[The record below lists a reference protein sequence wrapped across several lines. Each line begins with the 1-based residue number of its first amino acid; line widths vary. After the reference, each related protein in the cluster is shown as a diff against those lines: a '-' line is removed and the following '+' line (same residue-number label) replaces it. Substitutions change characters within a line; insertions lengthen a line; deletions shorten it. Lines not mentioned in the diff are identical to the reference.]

1 MPVIRAFETALNQGL
16 LLESERHRHYFAFDT
31 TELLKGDILKR
42 YQAYQIGLANNFLQA
57 DEVRYKEDL
66 KPLGFN
72 FIRLGLQDV
81 LLDPKTNTIYTPNT
95 NQTTMFGQ
103 NVNQQIAD
111 SMNEETEQRWDG
123 QPRDSDGRFDKGK
136 RRRTFHTKITRKSK
150 EKSSK
155 ALEKADKSDIIK
167 SKDILIG
174 RSVGATGK
182 NYPVRLPNGNHAK
195 FAEGTKIT
203 KIKVFAGK
211 GTNVPIR
218 NRVYLETKYKI
229 DADKW
234 QKVRGEGVIVV
245 EGKRKTA
252 EIHWYEADEER
263 VEMKVKRWLDES

>member
-1 MPVIRAFETALNQGL
+1 
-16 LLESERHRHYFAFDT
+16 
-31 TELLKGDILKR
+31 
-42 YQAYQIGLANNFLQA
+42 
-57 DEVRYKEDL
+57 
-66 KPLGFN
+66 
-72 FIRLGLQDV
+72 
-81 LLDPKTNTIYTPNT
+81 
-95 NQTTMFGQ
+95 MFGQ

-123 QPRDSDGRFDKGK
+123 QPRDSNGRVDKGK

-218 NRVYLETKYKI
+218 NRAYLETKYKI